1 MTPERPRAT
10 KGLAICINNLQPSFK
25 PGNTIIGHVFRQV
38 PVLVGAESVTVT
50 IQLIGQA
57 KTEITEWSDHTGE
70 SQRTSTSCFN
80 LIFPDGTTVQTL
92 HRGPLHI
99 PRTVPGLPD
108 DEIEPQSVDE
118 QNIGQSW
125 PFSIII
131 PSQALAVS
139 GHSLGT
145 AVRSDNE
152 AYQQYGSILNKDSGV
167 GSHPLPSSLHI
178 QRRECGPGEF
188 LSGYIEYFLEA
199 RLASAH
205 SNNTPRAVAPITI
218 HNPPQSYLDTS

>member
-1 MTPERPRAT
+1 MAPERARAT
-10 KGLAICINNLQPSFK
+10 KGLAICIINLQPSYK
-25 PGNTIIGHVFRQV
+25 PGDTIIGYVFRQV

-70 SQRTSTSCFN
+70 SQRSSMSCVNLFSPDDST
-80 LIFPDGTTVQTL
+80 IQTL

-108 DEIEPQSVDE
+108 DEIEPHSSDE
-118 QNIGQSW
+118 ENIGQLW

-131 PSQALAVS
+131 PSQALDGF
-139 GHSLGT
+139 GHSLAT
-145 AVRSDNE
+145 AGRSDNE
-152 AYQQYGSILNKDSGV
+152 AFQRWYSSIAMNKDGRV
-167 GSHPLPSSLHI
+167 GPHPLPSSLYI

-199 RLASAH
+199 RLTSAH
-205 SNNTPRAVAPITI
+205 SNKTPRAVAPITI
-218 HNPPQSYLDTS
+218 HNLPNT